1 MDAYQVKGTN
11 WWGAIDA
18 EGRLLWKRED
28 IHWLG
33 AFVEGYAIC
42 VNREFRTGLIT
53 ATGEVVIEPKY
64 SLLRDYAC
72 GLVAYRETEKGKFGY
87 LDNTGK
93 VVIPPKYLSAN
104 PFSVEGLAIV
114 QKGKQVRV
122 CIDRNGTELWEI
134 EAEACASF
142 SEGLAP
148 YLVKKGGW
156 GYVDISGQSVIT
168 PAFRLA
174 GPFSEGLAGVG
185 SGRGK
190 YTFINKHGERL
201 PEALGLVSGWDFSE
215 GLASVETKSS
225 QGLVGFID
233 RAGNVEIPPQ
243 FVNAGSFKGGLAPVK
258 LPVALGESREW
269 AGFIDRSG
277 RLVFGHDHNLA
288 FTEEFVGHLARVRTV
303 DGRSGYLN
311 RSGRLIWIME
321 DS

>member
-168 PAFRLA
+168 PALDWPAHFLRVLQ
-174 GPFSEGLAGVG
+174 G
-185 SGRGK
+185 SGQAVVSIHLLTNMEKGFPRHSVWYRVGIFPK
-190 YTFINKHGERL
+190 AWLRSKQNPRK
-201 PEALGLVSGWDFSE
+201 AWLVSS
-215 GLASVETKSS
+215 
-225 QGLVGFID
+225 I
-233 RAGNVEIPPQ
+233 
-243 FVNAGSFKGGLAPVK
+243 APVTSK
-258 LPVALGESREW
+258 FRRNSSMPARSRAALPQPDFISETEKRSRQVSL
-269 AGFIDRSG
+269 IQ
-277 RLVFGHDHNLA
+277 
-288 FTEEFVGHLARVRTV
+288 VGA
-303 DGRSGYLN
+303 
-311 RSGRLIWIME
+311 W
-321 DS
+321 